1 MRLALDRPLRKPI
14 TVKIAANRGAAS
26 LGLRSSTSGPLA
38 TGQSRSIFLVAPRPG
53 QLPSDAAAGDQLRGT
68 LYFGKAN
75 SARHG
80 AGRRPGGFGLSLVV
94 PAKPTSSQPKSK
106 PAAGDSA
113 ADQRKFLVDRLA
125 RIPFETRRKEFDEL
139 AAKLLAKTPKL
150 RPVLLTRL
158 QRLDNVKHRKGRLP
172 EVVAAADAVIATID
186 TDKLART
193 LGRRGGR
200 SADKAVLVDALY
212 RKGRALAY
220 MELPQVIAAHPIADT
235 AAHDKAF
242 EANFKE
248 LGRWVDTTEKT
259 YVLLHIRRERRRG
272 RPAVALKW
280 LTKYYPGTPPNFWY
294 VKKRRDLYDEL
305 GWSHCHEYQKRW
317 LLVQFPKTYESF

>member
-1 MRLALDRPLRKPI
+1 LDRPLKKPVTI
-14 TVKIAANRGAAS
+14 KIAASRGVAS

-38 TGQSRSIFLVAPRPG
+38 SGQSRSIFLVAPRPG

-68 LYFGKAN
+68 VYYGRAN

-94 PAKPTSSQPKSK
+94 PAKPTSTKPTAKS
-106 PAAGDSA
+106 PAGDLVA
-113 ADQRKFLVDRLA
+113 EQRKFLIDRLA

-158 QRLDNVKHRKGRLP
+158 DRLDDVKHRKERLSD
-172 EVVAAADAVIATID
+172 VVAAADAVIATID

-220 MELPQVIAAHPIADT
+220 MELPKVIAAHPIADQP
-235 AAHDKAF
+235 AHNKAF
-242 EANFKE
+242 ESNFKE

-294 VKKRRDLYDEL
+294 VKKRRDLYETL
-305 GWSHCHEYQKRW
+305 GWSHCHEYQQRW